1 MQAIQEFLQEY
12 VNLSPDVQ
20 SKLFTTLLVIFVL
33 WLLRMLSLR
42 VVHRRFEGT
51 PQTLYSSR
59 KIVDYVIVVFGVFVV
74 GRIWIDAVQSL
85 ATYLGLLSAG
95 LAIAL
100 QDLIVSLAG
109 WMFIMWRRPFEVG
122 DRIQIGEYKGDVI
135 DVRLFAFSL
144 LEIGNRID
152 AEQSTG
158 RIIHLPNGLVF
169 QEPFAN
175 YNQGLPYI
183 WNEIPV
189 MVTFESDWEKAKAL
203 LTDIIKRHAP
213 DVSEGVK
220 KYNKTVNKRFVI
232 TYNNVTPI
240 VYTKVADSGV
250 VLTMRYMLNPRSQRS
265 SAQAIWEDV
274 LRAFKNHWDID
285 FAYPTQR
292 EYINYQEKK
301 EPPVHEAPTVVMQ
314 RASLV
319 HDQKPRRKNKPEIHE
334 ENTETD

>member
-12 VNLSPDVQ
+12 LSLTPDVQ
-20 SKLFTTLLVIFVL
+20 SKLFSTLLVIFVL
-33 WLLRMLSLR
+33 WVLRLLALR
-42 VVHRRFEGT
+42 IVHRRFEAT
-51 PQTLYSSR
+51 PQTLYNSR
-59 KIVDYVIVVFGVFVV
+59 KIVDYVLVVIGIFVI

-109 WMFIMWRRPFEVG
+109 WIFIMWRRPFDVG
-122 DRIQIGEYKGDVI
+122 DRIQIGTHKGDVI

-144 LEIGNRID
+144 LEIGNRIN

-158 RIIHLPNGLVF
+158 RIIHLPNGSVF
-169 QEPFAN
+169 KESFAN
-175 YNQGLPYI
+175 YTQGLPYI

-203 LTDIIKRHAP
+203 LTDIVTRHAP
-213 DVSEGVK
+213 DVSEGVN

-240 VYTKVADSGV
+240 VYTEVADSGV
-250 VLTMRYMLNPRSQRS
+250 ILTMRYMLNPRSQRS
-265 SAQAIWEDV
+265 STQAIWEDV
-274 LRAFKNHWDID
+274 LHAFKAHWDID

-301 EPPVHEAPTVVMQ
+301 QPPIHEAPTVVMQ
-314 RASLV
+314 RPTLV
-319 HDQKPRRKNKPEIHE
+319 HDEKPRDPNNPGER
-334 ENTETD
+334 

>member
-1 MQAIQEFLQEY
+1 MQAAQDFLQEY

-20 SKLFTTLLVIFVL
+20 SKLFATLLVVIVL
-33 WLLRMLSLR
+33 GLLRMAALR
-42 VVHRRFEGT
+42 VVHRKFET
-51 PQTLYSSR
+51 NPQTLYSSR
-59 KIVDYVIVVFGVFVV
+59 KLIEYVLVVLGVFVI

-100 QDLIVSLAG
+100 QDLVVSLAG
-109 WMFIMWRRPFEVG
+109 WLFIMWRRPFDVG
-122 DRIQIGEYKGDVI
+122 DRIQIGVHKGDVI

-152 AEQSTG
+152 SEQSTG

-169 QEPFAN
+169 KEPFAN

-189 MVTFESDWEKAKAL
+189 MVTFESDWEKAKHL
-203 LTDIIKRHAP
+203 LTEILNRHAP
-213 DVSEGVK
+213 NVREGVD

-240 VYTKVADSGV
+240 VYTEVANSGV
-250 VLTMRYMLNPRSQRS
+250 LLTMRYMLTPRNQRS
-265 SAQAIWEDV
+265 SEQAIWEDV
-274 LRAFKNHWDID
+274 LRVFNAHWDID

-292 EYINYQEKK
+292 EYIHYNEKK
-301 EPPVHEAPTVVMQ
+301 EPPIHEAQTVVMQ
-314 RASLV
+314 RPPLT
-319 HDQKPRRKNKPEIHE
+319 HDEKRE
-334 ENTETD
+334 